1 MSFLPLMDPRTL
13 LQTNLRLIEGI
24 VARVCRRARIYGAD
38 ADDFAATVKLK
49 LIEDDY
55 AVLRRFE
62 GRSSLATYLRIVV
75 ERWLADETIRD
86 HGRWHPS
93 AEAVRMGTA
102 AVLLE
107 SLVQREHRSV
117 DEALPLVRAVD
128 PSLARPDL
136 ERMLLR
142 FPQRR
147 PRMYVVDLESAPAA
161 ALPAPAGADAELLA
175 REARDVTARAAR
187 VLREAM
193 EGFDVED
200 RMLVRL
206 RFGQAMSIAD
216 IARMLRLPQRPLYRR
231 IDALVQKLRRS
242 LVDAAIDAAFTGDVL
257 ASAAAGELDLGLDE
271 DERRRKEMPS

>member
-1 MSFLPLMDPRTL
+1 M
-13 LQTNLRLIEGI
+13 
-24 VARVCRRARIYGAD
+24 YGAD

-49 LIEDDY
+49 LVEDDY

-62 GRSSLATYLRIVV
+62 GRASLATYLTIVV

-107 SLVQREHRSV
+107 SLVQREHRSL
-117 DEALPLVRAVD
+117 DDALPLVRAVD
-128 PSLARPDL
+128 PSLTRADL
-136 ERMLLR
+136 ERMLAR
-142 FPQRR
+142 FPHRR
-147 PRMYVVDLESAPAA
+147 PRMHVVDLDSAPAA
-161 ALPAPAGADAELLA
+161 ALRASAGADAELLD
-175 REARDVTARAAR
+175 REARAVSTRVAR

-193 EGFDVED
+193 EAWETED

-206 RFGQAMSIAD
+206 RFGQSMSVAD

-231 IDALVQKLRRS
+231 IEALVASLRRT
-242 LVDAAIDAAFTGDVL
+242 LAGAGIDAGAMHDVL
-257 ASAAAGELDLGLDE
+257 ASASELDLGLHE
-271 DERRRKEMPS
+271 DERRTREVSS